1 MALVCESLKS
11 MSEKKFNPIDKHV
24 GIRMRLRRNF
34 LHISQEKLG
43 EKIGVTF
50 QQIQKYEKGLNRI
63 GASRLKVIADA
74 LQTDVSY
81 FFADSNGKTDAIAEP
96 DTKFLEFCASHEGIQ
111 LMQAFQ
117 RIDSYPVRKKIVDLV
132 CCLANSTDFN
142 SDASEQLIRLDLK
155 PDDILHNEA
164 KQDLE

>member
-1 MALVCESLKS
+1 MS
-11 MSEKKFNPIDKHV
+11 MREKKFNPIDKHV

-63 GASRLKVIADA
+63 GASRLKIIADV

-81 FFADSNGKTDAIAEP
+81 FFADSGSEGSKIAEP
-96 DTKFLEFCASHEGIQ
+96 DTKFLEFCASNECVQ

-117 RIDSYPVRKKIVDLV
+117 RIDSHHLRKKIIDLV
-132 CCLANSTDFN
+132 SCLAETTNSSKPF
-142 SDASEQLIRLDLK
+142 SEEKIIKQELE
-155 PDDILHNEA
+155 PADILI
-164 KQDLE
+164 